1 VSRAPIGLAELAAAL
16 EAGDVRALARA
27 ISLVENGEPQAAELL
42 ALLGGRRSGRTYTV
56 GLTGAPGAGKS
67 TLAAALVSQARSA
80 GRSVAVLSVDPTS
93 PFSGGALLGDR
104 IRLSEHFLDP
114 GVFIRSMGSRGASG
128 GLAGAAADT
137 LVLLAAAGRELVFVE
152 TVGTG
157 QGEVAVRD
165 LVDTVVLV
173 LMPGSG
179 DSVQSIKA
187 GVMEI
192 PDLIAVNKR
201 DLPGAAATLQGLRR
215 LPPPPLTAA
224 QIVATDAL
232 HREGVE
238 ELWQLIDARRG
249 AAGAGALGELAQRR
263 VGAAL
268 TVASAAARRYLENAI
283 GRDAQL
289 EALLEQV
296 RAGLIDPGSAGRE
309 LARKVFP
316 LGDED

>member
-1 VSRAPIGLAELAAAL
+1 VSGERGSLAELAAAL
-16 EAGDVRALARA
+16 GQGDVRALARA
-27 ISLVENGEPQAAELL
+27 ISLVENGDPQAGELV
-42 ALLGGRRSGRTYTV
+42 ALLGGSGRDRAYAV

-67 TLAAALVSQARSA
+67 TLAAALVAQARTA
-80 GRSVAVLSVDPTS
+80 GLSVAVLSVDPTS

-137 LVLLAAAGRELVFVE
+137 LVLLSAAGRQLVFVE
-152 TVGTG
+152 TVGVG
-157 QGEVAVRD
+157 QGEVAVRE

-232 HREGVE
+232 RREGVE
-238 ELWQLIDARRG
+238 ELWLLIEARRG
-249 AAGAGALGELAQRR
+249 TPGAAAPRELAERR
-263 VGAAL
+263 AGAAL
-268 TVASAAARRYLENAI
+268 TVASARARRYLENAI
-283 GRDAQL
+283 GQDAEL
-289 EALLEQV
+289 EALLERV
-296 RAGLIDPGSAGRE
+296 RAGLVDPGSAGRE
-309 LARKVFP
+309 LGRKVFP